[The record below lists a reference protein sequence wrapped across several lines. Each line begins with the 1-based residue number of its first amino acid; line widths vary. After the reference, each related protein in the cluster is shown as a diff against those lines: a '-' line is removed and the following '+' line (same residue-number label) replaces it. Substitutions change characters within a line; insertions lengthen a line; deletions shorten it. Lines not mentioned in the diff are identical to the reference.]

1 MESERDHN
9 VDHPDRLQVWEAPS
23 HSHSPRTFNPPL
35 GIYFRNDG
43 KPMKSIQLG
52 MFFL

>member
-23 HSHSPRTFNPPL
+23 HTRSARTFNPPIRYL
-35 GIYFRNDG
+35 LPECWQTN
-43 KPMKSIQLG
+43 
-52 MFFL
+52 